1 MRRLACALGVL
12 LSLAWARPEA
22 EVVFRWDQ
30 TAASPGV
37 PSLSVALE
45 DTWVHGGIQGA
56 YRAVARVRF
65 GLEAWLEEGFVNLPL
80 GEARLELGKAPFIPE
95 PRFSARPAVW
105 GAALRYYPRH
115 DVTLQALLLES
126 APHALF
132 GAEWRTGAWRVGGYA
147 HPAGGLAFAERRGR
161 GWGVYGV
168 AGVRQGE
175 VLPGFGLRGRWSG
188 VEYRLEWRLEA
199 GVWGQAEARLAR
211 GVHLEAHGRWW
222 PGRVG
227 TVGVAGRWGADGA
240 QVGAGVDLLLEPGF
254 AWRVF
259 VEVRGR

>member
-1 MRRLACALGVL
+1 MRGVVCALGIV

-37 PSLSVALE
+37 PSFSVVLE
-45 DTWVHGGIQGA
+45 DAWVQGGIQGA

-65 GLEAWLEEGFVNLPL
+65 APEAWLEEGSVNLPL
-80 GEARLELGKAPFIPE
+80 GEARLELGKAPFAPE

-105 GAALRYYPRH
+105 GAALRYYPRR
-115 DVTLQALLLES
+115 DVTLQALLLEP
-126 APHALF
+126 APHALL
-132 GAEWRTGAWRVGGYA
+132 GAEWRAGAWRVGGYA
-147 HPAGGLAFAERRGR
+147 HPEGGLAFAAYRGR

-168 AGVRQGE
+168 AGVRQGM
-175 VLPGFGLRGRWSG
+175 VVPGFGVRGR
-188 VEYRLEWRLEA
+188 EWGRAE
-199 GVWGQAEARLAR
+199 GVWGQAAARVAR
-211 GVHLEAHGRWW
+211 GVRLEAHGRWW

-227 TVGVAGRWGADGA
+227 TVGVAGRWGADDA
-240 QVGAGVDLLLEPGF
+240 LVGAGVDLLFEPGF
-254 AWRVF
+254 SWRVF